1 MEIDLELKKIDDNL
15 LNEADLVDDENNLD
29 DAEIQKV
36 DALIVDIDEE
46 ENVVAA
52 TSYNGMEED
61 DVVDHIANFLEI
73 LDPIKIAIFDTNQLR
88 VNIFPLSLT
97 AAARVWWLS
106 EKDNKITSWE
116 CLSEEHDDKRIDR
129 LTKSALGHAW
139 IYKWGINSSEN
150 DIASSDEEWEESGNE
165 NLPNTIG
172 DSLLKPNVDT
182 RNKNTKQ
189 CENGFNTQK
198 APSSSNMEDSQP
210 NEKRC
215 RVENFE
221 VIKYSV
227 RGNEEFLAIH
237 TREYNS
243 WTQTVNGVSSIY
255 RDIFSKK
262 DNGWTVHRT
271 KNNTAYPRVWD
282 TAY

>member
-1 MEIDLELKKIDDNL
+1 METDLELKKIDDNL

-29 DAEIQKV
+29 DTEIQKV
-36 DALIVDIDEE
+36 DALIVAIDEE
-46 ENVVAA
+46 ENLVAA

-61 DVVDHIANFLEI
+61 DVVDHIANFLEM
-73 LDPIKIAIFDTNQLR
+73 LDLIKIAIFDTNQLR
-88 VNIFPLSLT
+88 MNIFPLSLSY
-97 AAARVWWLS
+97 RSCKSMGGSDYCEFMEWIDS
-106 EKDNKITSWE
+106 
-116 CLSEEHDDKRIDR
+116 EHDDKRIDR
-129 LTKSALGHAW
+129 LTKSTLGHAW

-150 DIASSDEEWEESGNE
+150 DIASSNEEWEESGNE

-172 DSLLKPNVDT
+172 DSLLEPNVDT

-198 APSSSNMEDSQP
+198 APSSSDMEDTQP

-215 RVENFE
+215 KVENFE

-227 RGNEEFLAIH
+227 RDNEEFLAIR
-237 TREYNS
+237 TRECNS

-271 KNNTAYPRVWD
+271 K
-282 TAY
+282 